1 MKHSSCAN
9 AHCQATDANFD
20 LIRLSKSKEA
30 VDICSNTLRAYHAEG
45 LQFYKLG
52 RAVFVSKSELAIF
65 IRARANSARR
75 SASLNTNTIGT

>member
-1 MKHSSCAN
+1 MRLRKYRIPSFAR
-9 AHCQATDANFD
+9 AHCQPPDTSFD

-45 LQFYKLG
+45 LQFYRLG

-65 IRARANSARR
+65 IRARASSTRR
-75 SASLNTNTIGT
+75 